1 MKDKAYFNIRL
12 VVSLFLAAIHGFA
25 PYAVAQGPD
34 VIVADIQSISRW
46 GKVGNITAYSIG
58 THSCNIGTERVSCI
72 SSNNQHPVTA
82 QNMYRLKDGRFE
94 QIGQSWLVHW
104 FYVVNQSL
112 CSPCYDPTNGTELGI
127 GCSDPMSAY
136 LNAVQVNMS
145 MRSDV
150 NPYTGYFPYP
160 WTAPAPE
167 PTIGKRIQV
176 ADDDLD
182 PDLNPEAL
190 YFVEGH
196 YIAADDVAAGN
207 GDNNA
212 SWRRVIVSEP
222 TTGVYDAVVTDLT
235 QRGQSAIEAWQS
247 YDPEVSI
254 QSVDIPDD
262 GRFWMGT
269 KVTYMGNETWRY
281 EYAIQNL
288 NVNRAA
294 GSFMVPVC
302 SDVNITDVG
311 FHDIDYHSGEPYDNT
326 DWTIFRDE
334 NGVSWSSPQTY
345 AQDANTNALRWGT
358 LYNFWIEAKMG
369 PSLNEVVL
377 ELFVPGTPSTVFVST
392 TVPGAY
398 LVGDFDYNCDVDFGD
413 FAILGLAWL
422 SSPGDG
428 NWNQDCDIH
437 ETAGPVIDMLDL
449 AVFVGNWLTIAE

>member
-1 MKDKAYFNIRL
+1 
-12 VVSLFLAAIHGFA
+12 VQAI
-25 PYAVAQGPD
+25 
-34 VIVADIQSISRW
+34 
-46 GKVGNITAYSIG
+46 
-58 THSCNIGTERVSCI
+58 
-72 SSNNQHPVTA
+72 
-82 QNMYRLKDGRFE
+82 
-94 QIGQSWLVHW
+94 
-104 FYVVNQSL
+104 
-112 CSPCYDPTNGTELGI
+112 
-127 GCSDPMSAY
+127 
-136 LNAVQVNMS
+136 MS

-150 NPYTGYFPYP
+150 NPYTCYFPYP

-167 PTIGKRIQV
+167 PTIGRRIQV

-196 YIAADDVAAGN
+196 YIAPDDVAAGN
-207 GDNNA
+207 GYNNA

-222 TTGVYDAVVTDLT
+222 TAGVYDAVLTDST
-235 QRGQSAIEAWQS
+235 QREEPAIFAWQFN
-247 YDPEVSI
+247 DPEVII
-254 QSVDIPDD
+254 QSVDIPND

-428 NWNQDCDIH
+428 NWNQDCDIL